1 MKLEIDVN
9 DKQLD
14 EIINKG
20 IKELNPETVAELCK
34 QAIADYVTKPEIIE
48 RIIFKSRADW
58 SGNYSY
64 VDRDHFTDL
73 FESIIMKGISEDEL
87 KKYREL
93 FFKQVG
99 EINKT
104 ELMSNVMATV
114 FVNSLMGSEERRAFI
129 QELTKLSN

>member
-20 IKELNPETVAELCK
+20 IKELSPETVAELCK

-48 RIIFKSRADW
+48 RIIFKSHTDW
-58 SGNYSY
+58 SGSCHVN
-64 VDRDHFTDL
+64 RDHFTDL

-114 FVNSLMGSEERRAFI
+114 FVNSLMGSEERRAFV

>member
-9 DKQLD
+9 NEQLD

-20 IKELNPETVAELCK
+20 IKELSPETVAELCK
-34 QAIADYVTKPEIIE
+34 QAIVDYVTKPEIIE
-48 RIIFKSRADW
+48 RIIFKSHIDRC
-58 SGNYSY
+58 GNYSY

-73 FESIIMKGISEDEL
+73 FESIIMKGLSEDEL

-114 FVNSLMGSEERRAFI
+114 FVNSLMGSEERKAFI
-129 QELTKLSN
+129 YELTKLSN

>member
-20 IKELNPETVAELCK
+20 IKELSLETVAELCK
-34 QAIADYVTKPEIIE
+34 QAIVDYVTKPEIIE
-48 RIIFKSRADW
+48 RIIFKSHTDW
-58 SGNYSY
+58 SGSY
-64 VDRDHFTDL
+64 YVNRDQFTDL